1 MKPKRIILVRHGES
15 ESNADWDKNET
26 IPDYAIKLTSKGA
39 DQARQS
45 GETIKQIIG
54 DETLHVYLSPYART
68 RET

>member
-1 MKPKRIILVRHGES
+1 MKPKRIILVRRGES
-15 ESNADWDKNET
+15 ESNADWGKNET